1 MFMSTDLILKS
12 AVDILLVG
20 ILIYFIFL
28 LLRSTR
34 ALQLII
40 GSIVIVFLMNVAT
53 VISNRYGLLM
63 LNWLLRSALQILSVS
78 LPVILAVIFQPEL
91 RRFLGKLGIRRSVFS
106 HMFNFIGFS
115 YLKYET
121 IEAICRAIEAL
132 SKNQV
137 GALMVI
143 ERETPLESLLDSG
156 IPMGSHFS
164 TELALT
170 VFTPP
175 SLLHDGAM
183 VIKQDI
189 IVSSRVILPLTEN
202 LFISK
207 NFGTRHRAGIGITED
222 TDAISLM
229 VSEQD
234 KRISLAVSGRIT
246 TNLTIPEL
254 REMLVVLCK
263 VKKKK

>member
-1 MFMSTDLILKS
+1 MFMSSDLILKS
-12 AVDILLVG
+12 IIDILLVG
-20 ILIYFIFL
+20 SLIYFIL
-28 LLRSTR
+28 LILRSTR
-34 ALQLII
+34 ALQLIF
-40 GSIVIVFLMNVAT
+40 GSIVVIVLMNLVAL
-53 VISNRYGLLM
+53 ISNRAGLVM
-63 LNWLLRSALQILSVS
+63 LNWLLRSSLQVLSVS
-78 LPVILAVIFQPEL
+78 LPVMLAVIFQPEL
-91 RRFLGKLGIRRSVFS
+91 RRFLGKLGLQRSIFS
-106 HMFNFIGFS
+106 RLFNFISYS

-121 IEAICRAIEAL
+121 IEAICRTIDAL

-137 GALMVI
+137 GALIVI

-156 IPMGSHFS
+156 IPMGSQFS
-164 TELALT
+164 TELAMT
-170 VFTPP
+170 IFTPP

>member
-1 MFMSTDLILKS
+1 MSSDLILKS
-12 AVDILLVG
+12 AVDIVLVG

-40 GSIVIVFLMNVAT
+40 GSIIVVLLMNLAAL
-53 VISNRYGLLM
+53 ISNQYGLIM

-78 LPVILAVIFQPEL
+78 LPVILAVVFQPEL
-91 RRFLGKLGIRRSVFS
+91 RRFLGKLGIRRSIFS
-106 HMFNFIGFS
+106 HMFNFISFS

-121 IEAICRAIEAL
+121 IEALCRTIDAL
-132 SKNQV
+132 SKNQT
-137 GALMVI
+137 GALIVI

-164 TELALT
+164 TELAMT
-170 VFTPP
+170 IFTPP

-183 VIKQDI
+183 VIKQDV

-234 KRISLAVSGRIT
+234 SRISLAVSGRIT